1 MAQNNSIL
9 LVLLTALSASLAVQP
24 SVAQEVSTDR
34 CPQSDLLLENAVVYT
49 ADDEQWSAE
58 AVAIRGDRIVF
69 VGSAKEANQ
78 WRCGAARVIDLEGAA
93 VFPGFTDSHQHLEG
107 VGRRTR
113 TLSLSGLRPS
123 LALSA
128 LSSDGPSKL
137 KRAIGCWGAAGSSV
151 NGLG

>member
-9 LVLLTALSASLAVQP
+9 LVLLTALSALLTPQASQ
-24 SVAQEVSTDR
+24 AQEVSADS
-34 CPQSDLLLENAVVYT
+34 CSKSDLLLENAVVYT

-78 WRCGAARVIDLEGAA
+78 WRCGAAGVIDLEGAT

-107 VGRRTR
+107 WDDGLEHFR
-113 TLSLSGLRPS
+113 SSGLR
-123 LALSA
+123 LL
-128 LSSDGPSKL
+128 
-137 KRAIGCWGAAGSSV
+137 RAR
-151 NGLG
+151 